1 MELVSVTI
9 PVGVIV
15 KAPPVMVLQGALSC
29 LLGFVNDIPHTFD
42 DRINH

>member
-9 PVGVIV
+9 PVEVIV
-15 KAPPVMVLQGALSC
+15 KAPPVMVLQGALSY
-29 LLGFVNDIPHTFD
+29 LLGFVNDISHATD